1 MDILSC
7 PAVVEDLFK
16 RREPMPS
23 MDAIYFLQPLK
34 EKYYSIAIDHLLSF
48 YHSAAAKL
56 IASTICVE

>member
-34 EKYYSIAIDHLLSF
+34 EKYYSIAIDHLLRF
-48 YHSAAAKL
+48 IIL
-56 IASTICVE
+56 QQQN